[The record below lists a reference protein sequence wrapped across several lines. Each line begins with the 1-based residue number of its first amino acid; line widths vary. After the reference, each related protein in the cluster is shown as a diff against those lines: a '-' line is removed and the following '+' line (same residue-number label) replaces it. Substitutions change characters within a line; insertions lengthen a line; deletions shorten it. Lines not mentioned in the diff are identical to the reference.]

1 MKINHEWPKLFLH
14 VKLED
19 SMIQLEIMTQ
29 FRKKLRVTHLKPIRD
44 QRTLKKAFKD
54 F

>member
-19 SMIQLEIMTQ
+19 SLIQLEMTQ
-29 FRKKLRVTHLKPIRD
+29 FREKLRVTNLKPIRD